1 MRIRHELPMIRHEL
15 PIMLPAD
22 DALLLLL
29 DAAPLVPRRAV
40 PRFSLGERVV
50 VQRPR
55 GRHAF
60 GTVTR
65 LLGGLGPRAAA
76 EVRLEGEDA
85 LIVVLQTRLNPA
97 TLWEGMGATMLVSG
111 EVVTGSVQRV
121 SASGRVCWIALDHL
135 FVVRDAD
142 GPGKD
147 RRYFAP
153 NPTGALRQA
162 TLGDEGRWTL
172 AGRDGG
178 TVALGVRDSSAAFV
192 RQPVRALPR
201 SGRHTGDKAA

>member
-1 MRIRHELPMIRHEL
+1 
-15 PIMLPAD
+15 MLPAD

-65 LLGGLGPRAAA
+65 LLGGSGPRAAA
-76 EVRLEGEDA
+76 EVRLEGEEA
-85 LIVVLQTRLNPA
+85 LIVVPQARLNPA

-162 TLGDEGRWTL
+162 TLGDDGRWTL

-178 TVALGVRDSSAAFV
+178 TVALGVRDSSAALV
-192 RQPVRALPR
+192 RPPVRALPR
-201 SGRHTGDKAA
+201 SDRHTGDKAA

>member
-1 MRIRHELPMIRHEL
+1 
-15 PIMLPAD
+15 MLPAD

-29 DAAPLVPRRAV
+29 DAAPLVPRRVA
-40 PRFSLGERVV
+40 PRFSLGQRVT

-65 LLGGLGPRAAA
+65 LVGGHGPKAAV
-76 EVRLEGEDA
+76 EVRLEGDGGF
-85 LIVVLQTRLNPA
+85 IVVPQAKINPS
-97 TLWEGMGATMLVSG
+97 TLSEGMGATMLVG
-111 EVVTGSVQRV
+111 DEVVTGSVQRV
-121 SASGRVCWIALDHL
+121 SAAGRVCWIALDHL

-142 GPGKD
+142 GPGRD

-162 TLGDEGRWTL
+162 TLGSDGRWTL

-178 TVALGVRDSSAAFV
+178 TVALGVRESSAAL
-192 RQPVRALPR
+192 VRAPRALSRTLPN
-201 SGRHTGDKAA
+201 TDEQAA

>member
-1 MRIRHELPMIRHEL
+1 
-15 PIMLPAD
+15 MLPAD

-29 DAAPLVPRRAV
+29 DAAPLVPTRPA

-65 LLGGLGPRAAA
+65 LLGGQGPKAAA
-76 EVRLEGEDA
+76 EVRLESDDQHV
-85 LIVVLQTRLNPA
+85 IVPNAKLNPA
-97 TLWEGMGATMLVSG
+97 NLSEGMGATMLIG
-111 EVVTGSVQRV
+111 DDVVTGSVQRV

-147 RRYFAP
+147 RRYYAA

-162 TLGDEGRWTL
+162 ALGNDGRWTL

-178 TVALGVRDSSAAFV
+178 AVALGVREMSAALV
-192 RQPVRALPR
+192 RPAARSLRRPLPD
-201 SGRHTGDKAA
+201 TGEKAA